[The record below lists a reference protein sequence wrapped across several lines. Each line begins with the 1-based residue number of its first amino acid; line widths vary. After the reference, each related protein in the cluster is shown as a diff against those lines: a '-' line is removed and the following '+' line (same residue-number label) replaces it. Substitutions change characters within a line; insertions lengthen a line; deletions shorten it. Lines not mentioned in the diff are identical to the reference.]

1 VFRTRFVWLGMG
13 FLLAMVIFLISLV
26 SAARPYQYHGS
37 VIEPAAPAPEI
48 TLIDQENTLF
58 SLDNQEGKVVLLFFG
73 YTSCPD
79 VCPATM
85 VQFKQVRKTLG
96 SDAENV
102 RFVLV
107 TVDPD
112 VDTPEQMK
120 AYLGA
125 IDPALIGLT
134 GSRPDLEAVWKDY
147 GVFVEKSGAMVNHTS
162 RIYLVD
168 PEGNLSLTYAF
179 DTPNE
184 DLVADVRQVLK
195 EAGL

>member
-1 VFRTRFVWLGMG
+1 MG

-48 TLIDQENTLF
+48 TLIDQEKTLF